1 MIMKKLV
8 GIKSIKKILSTIDKA
23 LNTHSEV
30 IYNDEETV
38 YVNTFLD
45 SVNWQQLI
53 DLSKKGVDIEAVNTD
68 EEAEGFVVLMI
79 DLRSDL
85 EKENSDQKEIDEDL
99 DKFFMSFFENNE
111 VSK

>member
-1 MIMKKLV
+1 MKKLA
-8 GIKSIKKILSTIDKA
+8 GKNSIKKILSVINKA
-23 LNTHSEV
+23 LDTHTEV
-30 IYNDEETV
+30 VYDDEETV
-38 YVNTFLD
+38 YVNTFLT
-45 SVNWQQLI
+45 SVSWQQLI
-53 DLSKKGVDIEAVNTD
+53 NVTKKGVDIEAVNTD

>member
-1 MIMKKLV
+1 MKKFI
-8 GIKSIKKILSTIDKA
+8 GIKSIKKILSTIDKG

-53 DLSKKGVDIEAVNTD
+53 DLSKKGVDIEAINTD

-79 DLRSDL
+79 DLRSD
-85 EKENSDQKEIDEDL
+85 EDKENSNSDQKEIDEDL
-99 DKFFMSFFENNE
+99 EKYFLKMFEE
-111 VSK
+111 

>member
-1 MIMKKLV
+1 MKKLV
-8 GIKSIKKILSTIDKA
+8 GIKFIKKILSTIDKG

-53 DLSKKGVDIEAVNTD
+53 DLSKKGVNIEAVSTD
-68 EEAEGFVVLMI
+68 EEAEGFIVLMI

-99 DKFFMSFFENNE
+99 EKYFSKMFEQ
-111 VSK
+111 

>member
-1 MIMKKLV
+1 MKKFI
-8 GIKSIKKILSTIDKA
+8 GIKSIKKILSTIDKG

-53 DLSKKGVDIEAVNTD
+53 DLSKKGVDIEAINTD
-68 EEAEGFVVLMI
+68 EEADGFVVLMI

-99 DKFFMSFFENNE
+99 EKYFSKMFEQ
-111 VSK
+111 

>member
-1 MIMKKLV
+1 MKKFI
-8 GIKSIKKILSTIDKA
+8 GIKSIKKILSTIDKG

-53 DLSKKGVDIEAVNTD
+53 DLSKKGVDIEAINTD

-85 EKENSDQKEIDEDL
+85 EEENSDQKEIDEDL
-99 DKFFMSFFENNE
+99 EKYFSKMFEQ
-111 VSK
+111 